1 MLDHCQLGPS
11 EQIFGKY
18 ESKYIFAKI
27 FLKMSSAKLQPFC
40 LGLNVSNY
48 IVGIENM

>member
-11 EQIFGKY
+11 EQLFGKY
-18 ESKYIFAKI
+18 ESKYIFAK
-27 FLKMSSAKLQPFC
+27 KKMEMSSAKLQPFC

-48 IVGIENM
+48 NVGIENT